1 MTCYDPEWR
10 SFQFYARNPS
20 RTRYEDDKQITFQK
34 EERDKDTF
42 QSSELANAQINK
54 KSTYRKLQLI
64 NPGLIELRKGFRWTY
79 IGMNKGVSF

>member
-34 EERDKDTF
+34 EEIDKDTF
-42 QSSELANAQINK
+42 QSSELANAKWINK
-54 KSTYRKLQLI
+54 KVNLPKTAAYKPWTYR
-64 NPGLIELRKGFRWTY
+64 T
-79 IGMNKGVSF
+79 S